1 MAKPDLKTYR
11 DRMDKSVSALKE
23 EFNGL
28 RTGRANTTADSSF
41 GAAALACGDCAA
53 RCARD
58 ASTNDGAG
66 AAAHFLTDHVTQRAT
81 QATAQRL
88 SGTRS
93 LLLQLSAGA
102 ALGLV
107 VLYGVAF
114 AESPLAHNAAH
125 DVRHVTVKP
134 CH

>member
-1 MAKPDLKTYR
+1 MNAT
-11 DRMDKSVSALKE
+11 STSTSSAVLP
-23 EFNGL
+23 
-28 RTGRANTTADSSF
+28 
-41 GAAALACGDCAA
+41 
-53 RCARD
+53 
-58 ASTNDGAG
+58 ASA
-66 AAAHFLTDHVTQRAT
+66 
-81 QATAQRL
+81 
-88 SGTRS
+88 TRS
-93 LLLQLSAGA
+93 LLQQLAAGA

>member
-1 MAKPDLKTYR
+1 MNAPISS
-11 DRMDKSVSALKE
+11 SVS
-23 EFNGL
+23 
-28 RTGRANTTADSSF
+28 T
-41 GAAALACGDCAA
+41 AAAGSSAA
-53 RCARD
+53 RLVL
-58 ASTNDGAG
+58 GQI
-66 AAAHFLTDHVTQRAT
+66 AAA
-81 QATAQRL
+81 
-88 SGTRS
+88 
-93 LLLQLSAGA
+93 A

>member
-1 MAKPDLKTYR
+1 MNTSAVP
-11 DRMDKSVSALKE
+11 SVSLVNSPSAM
-23 EFNGL
+23 
-28 RTGRANTTADSSF
+28 
-41 GAAALACGDCAA
+41 
-53 RCARD
+53 
-58 ASTNDGAG
+58 
-66 AAAHFLTDHVTQRAT
+66 
-81 QATAQRL
+81 
-88 SGTRS
+88 RS
-93 LLLQLSAGA
+93 VLLQLTAGA

>member
-1 MAKPDLKTYR
+1 MNAA
-11 DRMDKSVSALKE
+11 SA
-23 EFNGL
+23 
-28 RTGRANTTADSSF
+28 SSSTS
-41 GAAALACGDCAA
+41 LP
-53 RCARD
+53 
-58 ASTNDGAG
+58 ASA
-66 AAAHFLTDHVTQRAT
+66 
-81 QATAQRL
+81 
-88 SGTRS
+88 TRS
-93 LLLQLSAGA
+93 LLLQLAAGA

>member
-1 MAKPDLKTYR
+1 MNASSASSTALVTG
-11 DRMDKSVSALKE
+11 VSA
-23 EFNGL
+23 
-28 RTGRANTTADSSF
+28 
-41 GAAALACGDCAA
+41 
-53 RCARD
+53 
-58 ASTNDGAG
+58 
-66 AAAHFLTDHVTQRAT
+66 
-81 QATAQRL
+81 
-88 SGTRS
+88 TRS
-93 LLLQLSAGA
+93 LLLQLAAGA